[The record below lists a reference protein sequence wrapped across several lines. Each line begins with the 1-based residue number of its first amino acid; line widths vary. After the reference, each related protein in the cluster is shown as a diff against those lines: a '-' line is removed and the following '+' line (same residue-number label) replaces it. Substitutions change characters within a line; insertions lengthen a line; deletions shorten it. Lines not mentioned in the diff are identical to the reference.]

1 MDIILYD
8 KLCYNK
14 FMTDSERFLK
24 IYANLPVNLRNEII
38 VVLPDVGPMTW
49 NVAYLEISNDTKLS
63 KKILEK
69 LSNFKII

>member
-1 MDIILYD
+1 
-8 KLCYNK
+8 
-14 FMTDSERFLK
+14 MTDSERFLK

>member
-1 MDIILYD
+1 M
-8 KLCYNK
+8 KNK
-14 FMTDSERFLK
+14 EQFMK

-38 VVLPDVGPMTW
+38 AVLPNVGPVTW
-49 NVAYLEISNDTKLS
+49 NVAYLEISNDTELG